1 MTILLFATAY
11 ALVLLGIA
19 YLLLERLLD
28 RMQAQ
33 PIRVLI
39 VEPIKVEGNGD
50 LLRQAVSNV
59 GHQVYRGTTLISRV
73 MSSG

>member
-1 MTILLFATAY
+1 
-11 ALVLLGIA
+11 
-19 YLLLERLLD
+19 
-28 RMQAQ
+28 
-33 PIRVLI
+33 
-39 VEPIKVEGNGD
+39 VEGNGD

>member
-1 MTILLFATAY
+1 MTILMFATAY

-28 RMQAQ
+28 RLQTQ
-33 PIRVLI
+33 PIRVVI
-39 VEPIKVEGNGD
+39 AAPIQVEGNGD
-50 LLRQAVSNV
+50 SMRQAIRDV

-73 MSSG
+73 VSSG